1 MNNIRA
7 GARMLKNIIGNFQS
21 PASIATIATL
31 YNDSTATRVTDYGA
45 RVASI
50 YETRPWEQDP
60 DFIDDFL
67 AREPF

>member
-1 MNNIRA
+1 
-7 GARMLKNIIGNFQS
+7 MLKNIIGNLQS
-21 PASIATIATL
+21 PASTASIATL

-50 YETRPWEQDP
+50 YETRPWEQDS